1 MDDPLNAAFVTG
13 LCYLLAPAGWQPVTT
28 TVLILLFTSRTTV
41 QPFLAASSVL
51 PRHVALVLEKAI
63 ETSIVEYIAW
73 LLSCIVVTYSIDS
86 YWEKL
91 LMAVPILI
99 FSVCLISQ
107 WASSCWHESH
117 SKTNVPVRDVF
128 VTVGDR
134 HPDLLSL
141 DHPLSKLVVNTK
153 AELANAHS
161 LLRDFATASV
171 NIRGPLDT
179 AWAVQKFSRLICNRR
194 SQIVRFMSPWRFNPN
209 SPIFPPPLGPRYAM
223 LRNEADIPEI
233 PWLSPVPSA
242 IWIDRR
248 LANMWEDERRTE
260 PPGYNEYA
268 LFFYLGCSMYLM
280 MILSQCDLFL
290 KATIC
295 HEMLNSILLDVEKIG
310 HLPDDD

>member
-1 MDDPLNAAFVTG
+1 MDDPQDAAFVTG
-13 LCYLLAPAGWQPVTT
+13 LCYLLAPVGWQPVIT

-41 QPFLAASSVL
+41 QPFLAVF
-51 PRHVALVLEKAI
+51 PRHVELALEEAI
-63 ETSIVEYIAW
+63 ENSILEYTAW
-73 LLSCIVVTYSIDS
+73 LLSCIVIMYAVDS

-91 LMAVPILI
+91 AMIAPILI
-99 FSVCLISQ
+99 FSVCLISH
-107 WASSCWHESH
+107 WASCCWHRSH
-117 SKTNVPVRDVF
+117 SKTNMPVRDVF

-153 AELANAHS
+153 AELAKAHS
-161 LLRDFATASV
+161 LLRNLAAPSV

-179 AWAVQKFSRLICNRR
+179 DWTVQKFSRLIGNRR

-209 SPIFPPPLGPRYAM
+209 SPVFPPPLGPRYAM

-233 PWLSPVPSA
+233 PWLAPVPSA
-242 IWIDRR
+242 IWIDGR

-260 PPGYNEYA
+260 PPGYND
-268 LFFYLGCSMYLM
+268 
-280 MILSQCDLFL
+280 QCDLFL

>member
-1 MDDPLNAAFVTG
+1 
-13 LCYLLAPAGWQPVTT
+13 
-28 TVLILLFTSRTTV
+28 
-41 QPFLAASSVL
+41 
-51 PRHVALVLEKAI
+51 
-63 ETSIVEYIAW
+63 
-73 LLSCIVVTYSIDS
+73 
-86 YWEKL
+86 
-91 LMAVPILI
+91 MAVPILI
-99 FSVCLISQ
+99 FSVCIVSQ
-107 WASSCWHESH
+107 WASSCWHQLH

-134 HPDLLSL
+134 HPHLLSL
-141 DHPLSKLVVNTK
+141 NHPLSKLVVNTK
-153 AELANAHS
+153 AELAKAHS
-161 LLRDFATASV
+161 LLRDFAAASV

-260 PPGYNEYA
+260 PPGYND
-268 LFFYLGCSMYLM
+268 
-280 MILSQCDLFL
+280 QCDLFL